1 MITLESPTSLNP
13 AIRTGSLRKKLQV
26 ICDHVYQF
34 FTMLPCH
41 FLAFQFLKL
50 TTISSF
56 RHLFCCKHIERLLA
70 EVWLTNKA
78 TKFLPG
84 KKGARRSQRLRI
96 WIQPF
101 RKKKIRKKNSVS
113 HYVAFPQ
120 KKNVK
125 SSLII
130 VPFSDILNWYEKCQ
144 FWGCSKIYLFS
155 N

>member
-50 TTISSF
+50 TLISSF

-84 KKGARRSQRLRI
+84 TVKGARSQPGVTDMDPAI
-96 WIQPF
+96 
-101 RKKKIRKKNSVS
+101 
-113 HYVAFPQ
+113 Q
-120 KKNVK
+120 KKFGSEFRVTLFRISTNKSLSDYSIIFSYLKLLVVK
-125 SSLII
+125 RSSR
-130 VPFSDILNWYEKCQ
+130 E
-144 FWGCSKIYLFS
+144 
-155 N
+155 